1 MASQALSPN
10 ENYTCLI
17 DSACTSHTTKYIAI
31 FTFIEKLFQPKV
43 KLGNG
48 EVVQAKGKGTV
59 TINTKRGTKVIANV
73 LCIPDLDQI
82 FLVLHKWLGMDM
94 KSPKINFVLSIM

>member
-10 ENYTCLI
+10 EHYTWLI

-31 FTFIEKLFQPKV
+31 FTFIDKLVQPKV

-73 LCIPDLDQI
+73 LCIPVKI
-82 FLVLHKWLGMDM
+82 FLVLHKWLGMNM
-94 KSPKINFVLSIM
+94 KSPLKINFVLSIM